1 MKSKQVTLGVLA
13 VLAILAVAIIM
24 PSLHI
29 VRTEDAAV
37 VRVWGVV
44 DRVIP
49 PGLNFV
55 FWIPNTVD
63 RFSLQVRE
71 QTFAFSAYSIDAQNI
86 SGYITVLYRLNPTP
100 ASIKTVAEEFV
111 SLDNL
116 ESRIDGVFMEEIQNV
131 FALKTALQIVEQ
143 RAILSGEIRER
154 LSGVMGQ
161 FHVIVDNV
169 AVESIQFS
177 RAFEQ
182 AVEDRMITEQARMRA
197 EEERDI
203 ALIVAD
209 QQLQV
214 AGLEAQTVVVA
225 AEADARALEIMQDA
239 WGDLGAEVRDIM
251 LRQLL
256 INSWDGIMPRV
267 VCGGAGEMQF
277 IIDAMGITD

>member
-214 AGLEAQTVVVA
+214 AGLEAQAVVVA

-267 VCGGAGEMQF
+267 VGGGAGEMQF